1 MYRVHEISETTSFSV
16 GRREKTWATSYR
28 YGTMYMMNRGPKYP
42 AHDEANT
49 MDLLLPEYVGVR
61 NMR

>member
-1 MYRVHEISETTSFSV
+1 MSFSV

-42 AHDEANT
+42 AHGEANT
-49 MDLLLPEYVGVR
+49 MDLQV
-61 NMR
+61 